1 MEAEPSTA
9 ARGGGKKRITNAC
22 HRCQR
27 RKIRCDGEMPTCTP
41 CSKQNARCDY
51 TERRRRGPGKS
62 KQHMQMLEERLK
74 RLESSLEKPVPI
86 RPSQERTSNSSSPN
100 LDDSTQ
106 PQHVHPAIAEAS
118 SSATDTRH
126 SSQTLQDN
134 LHAPADPTES
144 RDIPN
149 DMDISNHGFN
159 IPQSNPRLL
168 SFPIIPGT
176 PSDVNLFRA
185 QLDTSGFHRQV
196 FTPVHSQSLL
206 QHFVTSALDSIN
218 TIYPLFTTE
227 SLTEMFH
234 QQFRAGPR
242 NCNDNPPAWAIINAL
257 IATGVQWK
265 MEHDGWDKLI
275 PIAWTFFKNAF
286 SIFPELLLRGNDI
299 ASCQAMLAM
308 ALFTS
313 GTADSRMTS
322 SLTTSLARLLQ
333 AIGLHTREWYEKLDP
348 VTAEEHLRVFWIA
361 YILDSDRSMKEGLP
375 STFGCGEVD
384 LDLPPDSPH
393 DGLGEYTLPGKV
405 EAINILRY
413 MSGLAIIQ
421 TRVSTVLYSRQ
432 TLKLD
437 NSQLQ
442 SVVTKLN
449 HQLEMWKSDLPLE
462 IQPGHE
468 GCPRSSLL
476 EPPVLMLTLGYYT
489 TAGRISMIANRLR
502 QSDEDRL
509 GAFEI
514 PVASARATLQ
524 VMQKMPPP
532 LFSLTSQIMHHAVYA
547 LITIV
552 MSILQDPSG
561 SQVQVDLSL
570 IAGFV
575 RVVEILITD
584 HQCNLENLLHG
595 CKKFEAMAR
604 KVASSGADA
613 TSMNV
618 HRKLCNST
626 DHMHIVHGL
635 MGNIP
640 TLCAEAEKVLSEV
653 LGTDCEWN
661 QTYGPFVPENLK
673 SEQFNFRFG
682 SA

>member
-1 MEAEPSTA
+1 MEAEPSAA
-9 ARGGGKKRITNAC
+9 ARGSAKKRITNAC

-27 RKIRCDGEMPTCTP
+27 RKMRCDGEMPTCTP
-41 CSKQNARCDY
+41 CSKQNAQCEY

-62 KQHMQMLEERLK
+62 KQHMQLLEERLK
-74 RLESSLEKPVPI
+74 RLESSLEKPLPI
-86 RPSQERTSNSSSPN
+86 RPSQERASDSSSSN
-100 LDDSTQ
+100 LDDPTQ
-106 PQHVHPAIAEAS
+106 PQHVHPAIS
-118 SSATDTRH
+118 GGSPSATDTRH
-126 SSQTLQDN
+126 SSQTLQES
-134 LHAPADPTES
+134 LHALDGP
-144 RDIPN
+144 
-149 DMDISNHGFN
+149 MDISNHGFN
-159 IPQSNPRLL
+159 IQQSNPRLL

-185 QLDTSGFHRQV
+185 QLDTSGFQRQV

-206 QHFVTSALDSIN
+206 QHFVTNALDSIN
-218 TIYPLFTTE
+218 VIYPLFTTE
-227 SLTEMFH
+227 SLTEIFH

-242 NCNDNPPAWAIINAL
+242 NCNNNPPAWAVINAL

-265 MEHDGWDKLI
+265 MEHDGWDKLM

-286 SIFPELLLRGNDI
+286 SIFPELLVRGNDI

-322 SLTTSLARLLQ
+322 SLTTSLARLVQ
-333 AIGLHTREWYEKLDP
+333 AIGLHTKEWYEKLDP

-361 YILDSDRSMKEGLP
+361 YILDSDRGMKEGLP

-393 DGLGEYTLPGKV
+393 DGLGEYILSGK
-405 EAINILRY
+405 EETINILRY

-421 TRVSTVLYSRQ
+421 TRVSTVIYSRH

-437 NSQLQ
+437 NLQLQ
-442 SVVTKLN
+442 SVVAKLN

-462 IQPGHE
+462 IQPGYE

-476 EPPVLMLTLGYYT
+476 EPPVLTLTLGYHT
-489 TAGRISMIANRLR
+489 TAGRISIIANRLR
-502 QSDEDRL
+502 QSGED
-509 GAFEI
+509 GVKAFDI

-532 LFSLTSQIMHHAVYA
+532 PFSLTWQIMHHAVYA

-584 HQCNLENLLHG
+584 HQCNLENFLHG
-595 CKKFEAMAR
+595 CKKFEAMAQ

-613 TSMNV
+613 TSMSL
-618 HRKLCNST
+618 HQKLCNST

-640 TLCAEAEKVLSEV
+640 ALCAEAENVLSEV
-653 LGTDCEWN
+653 LGTDYEWN
-661 QTYGPFVPENLK
+661 QAYGPFVPENLK
-673 SEQFNFRFG
+673 SEKFNFRFG